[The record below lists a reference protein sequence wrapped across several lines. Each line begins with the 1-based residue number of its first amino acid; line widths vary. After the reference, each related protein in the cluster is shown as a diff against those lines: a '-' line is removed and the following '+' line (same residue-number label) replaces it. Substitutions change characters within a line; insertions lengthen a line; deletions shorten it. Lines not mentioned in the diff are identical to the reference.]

1 MIGAPYHFHL
11 GGPTDVLTQYYGDA
25 DAQAKAKCP
34 HGLLEVNPAPE
45 LLPIFFLISEKELP
59 YIAITGNEFM
69 TLLNEKTGSSYDIK
83 IMKVIAT
90 SAPIGPWKPVKAK
103 SGEKI

>member
-34 HGLLEVNPAPE
+34 HGLLEANPAPE
-45 LLPIFFLISEKELP
+45 LLPIFFLVSEELP
-59 YIAITGNEFM
+59 YSRQRIQNVVEREDRQFI
-69 TLLNEKTGSSYDIK
+69 
-83 IMKVIAT
+83 
-90 SAPIGPWKPVKAK
+90 
-103 SGEKI
+103 